1 MLTRKITIYRN
12 ATDNVGREGTFED
25 FLKEC
30 FANSATIEKLR
41 ATDDDNEKRALKKTL
56 PCATLSGVFAPT
68 RSTAN
73 LIEHSGLLCIDIDH
87 CDTDKVME
95 QLDHLNT
102 ICYLSRSASG
112 QGVFAVFLLA
122 YPDRHEEQFNSIAD
136 YLSRNYGIVADTQC
150 KDVTRLR
157 FVSYD
162 ADARINLNALP
173 YKGIKSKQVPK
184 YQPHQY
190 HALQGDTINNP
201 EYTAK
206 WIDKYVRG
214 IEAQRIDITD
224 NYDDWLKVGAALAS
238 QGECY
243 RSYYHRVSALSPK
256 YNPNETDAKFTQCLS
271 MERIGI
277 GTFFSLC
284 KDYGVQ
290 PL

>member
-1 MLTRKITIYRN
+1 
-12 ATDNVGREGTFED
+12 
-25 FLKEC
+25 
-30 FANSATIEKLR
+30 
-41 ATDDDNEKRALKKTL
+41 
-56 PCATLSGVFAPT
+56 
-68 RSTAN
+68 
-73 LIEHSGLLCIDIDH
+73 
-87 CDTDKVME
+87 
-95 QLDHLNT
+95 
-102 ICYLSRSASG
+102 
-112 QGVFAVFLLA
+112 
-122 YPDRHEEQFNSIAD
+122 
-136 YLSRNYGIVADTQC
+136 
-150 KDVTRLR
+150 LR

-173 YKGIKSKQVPK
+173 YKGIKSKQAEALKKFVDT
-184 YQPHQY
+184 PHRALNTFTFP
-190 HALQGDTINNP
+190 HADTINDP
-201 EYTAK
+201 DYTAK

-224 NYDDWLKVGAALAS
+224 NYADWLKVGAALAS

>member
-25 FLKEC
+25 FFKEC

-112 QGVFAVFLLA
+112 QGVFAVVVLA
-122 YPDRHEEQFNSIAD
+122 YPDRHEEQFQAFAD
-136 YLSRNYGIVADTQC
+136 YLRRNYGIEVDLQC
-150 KDVTRLR
+150 KDITRLR

-162 ADARINLNALP
+162 ADARINLNAVP
-173 YKGIKSKQVPK
+173 YKGIKSNQVQK
-184 YQPHQY
+184 YQPRQY
-190 HALQGDTINNP
+190 NATQGDKMRN
-201 EYTAK
+201 
-206 WIDKYVRG
+206 
-214 IEAQRIDITD
+214 IELCVQQLESRRLSITSTYD
-224 NYDDWLKVGAALAS
+224 NWLLVGASLAS
-238 QGECY
+238 EGECCREY
-243 RSYYHRVSALSPK
+243 FHRLSRLDAN
-256 YNPNETDAKFTQCLS
+256 YNPSECDSKFDNLLKGQRST
-271 MERIGI
+271 IA
-277 GTFFSLC
+277 TFFSIC
-284 KDYGVQ
+284 KDNGVFYGNK
-290 PL
+290 